1 MISQKN
7 ILASTFL
14 FGENMSKIRATAWA
28 YSGGW
33 QRGQL
38 LPPPPNILVSPHPN
52 LISEYAPATK
62 PGGSVHKVFSGPT
75 SDQ

>member
-1 MISQKN
+1 MIYQKN

-38 LPPPPNILVSPHPN
+38 LPPPPLPKTKKNYHP
-52 LISEYAPATK
+52 P
-62 PGGSVHKVFSGPT
+62 PPPT
-75 SDQ
+75 SPN